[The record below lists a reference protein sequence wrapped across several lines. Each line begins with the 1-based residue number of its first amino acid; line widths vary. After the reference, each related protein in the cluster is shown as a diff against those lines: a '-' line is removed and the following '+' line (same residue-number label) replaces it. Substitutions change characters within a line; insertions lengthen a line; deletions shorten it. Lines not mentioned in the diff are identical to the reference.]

1 MEDIKNYDYSAF
13 LSEMYD
19 DILSWGVKL
28 IITILILIIG
38 FWIIKYIN
46 RGIGK
51 IFEMRNLESTL
62 KVFFKDLISYS
73 LKIILVISV
82 ASIIGIKMT
91 SFIAILTAVTL
102 AIGMGFQGTLGNLAS
117 GVLLLVFRPFKVGD
131 YIEGA
136 GKSGT
141 VHDVQLFFTT
151 LKTADKKTIS
161 IPNGQLAS
169 HTIVNYS
176 IEPVRRLDITVGIGY
191 DDDIDKARKVLQSLI
206 DADARA
212 LKDPAPA
219 IYVTNLGESSVDM
232 QMRIYVNKGDFWPFK
247 FYLTELVK
255 KTFDSEGISIPFPQ
269 QDVHVFH
276 ENEKNIN
283 Q

>member
-1 MEDIKNYDYSAF
+1 MENIKNYDYSAF

-46 RGIGK
+46 RGVAK
-51 IFEMRNLESTL
+51 IFEKKDLESTL
-62 KVFFKDLISYS
+62 KIFFQNLISYS

-91 SFIAILTAVTL
+91 SFIAILAAVTF

-151 LKTADKKTIS
+151 LKTADKKTIT

-169 HTIVNYS
+169 HTIINYS

-191 DDDIDKARKVLQSLI
+191 NDDIDKARKVLQSLI
-206 DADARA
+206 DADVRA
-212 LKDPAPA
+212 LKEPASE
-219 IYVTNLGESSVDM
+219 IHVTNLGDSSVDV
-232 QMRIYVNKGDFWPFK
+232 QMRIFVNSADYWSLK

-269 QDVHVFH
+269 QDVHIIH
-276 ENEKNIN
+276 ENNIN